1 MLKNK
6 KSYLIPVVGFAM
18 IIIVSAII
26 LYLPVC
32 NLQQLSFR
40 DVLFTA
46 TSGLTTTGLTK
57 GPLEEQ
63 FSFLGQVI
71 LAILMEIGAM
81 GFIIFFSYF
90 WSIKNK
96 RIKMSDMM
104 VINDNISSDSYGLI
118 KEHSIFIGKFMFKVQ
133 IIGTILLSLKFIPQF
148 GIFQGL
154 WHSIF
159 MTISAFSNGGFDL
172 FPGNSLIEF
181 SNDVYTQIII
191 TMLMFLGGIGIF
203 IIEDIKNNKSRKFSR
218 LKLQTKITLIY
229 SLFLILVPAILMCVR
244 EANVSFMNG
253 LLISVSTR
261 STGITV
267 SDLSKFSF
275 GNKIV
280 LIVLMMIGGSPTS
293 TSGGIKIITTA
304 IVIATI
310 LSTLKGKNETIM
322 LWRKIPASTV
332 RKAFTIFI
340 LFVTILFIS
349 CLVFGEFNNIG
360 GMNIVF
366 ESASALTNT
375 GLSISDYS
383 NLNIV
388 GDYILMF
395 LMFIGRVGPL
405 SMVLI
410 FINEDSRSKFLEYPE
425 ESIVL

>member
-18 IIIVSAII
+18 IIIISAIV

-32 NLQQLSFR
+32 NLQNLSFR

-63 FSFLGQVI
+63 FSFFGQVI

-96 RIKMSDMM
+96 KIKMSDMM
-104 VINDNISSDSYGLI
+104 VINDNISGDSYGLI
-118 KEHSIFIGKFMFKVQ
+118 KEHSIFIVKFMFKVQ
-133 IIGTILLSLKFIPQF
+133 LIGIILLSLRLIPQF
-148 GIFQGL
+148 GIFDGL
-154 WHSIF
+154 WHSVFI
-159 MTISAFSNGGFDL
+159 TISAFSNGGFDL
-172 FPGNSLIEF
+172 FPGNSLNDF
-181 SNDVYTQIII
+181 SHDIYTQIVI

-229 SLFLILVPAILMCVR
+229 SLFLIVVPAIFMCLR
-244 EANVSFMNG
+244 EANVTFMNG
-253 LLISVSTR
+253 IFLAVSTR
-261 STGITV
+261 STGISV
-267 SDLSKFSF
+267 ADLSKFTF
-275 GNKIV
+275 GNKVV
-280 LIVLMMIGGSPTS
+280 LIILMMIGGSPTS

-310 LSTLKGKNETIM
+310 LSTLRGKNETIM
-322 LWRKIPASTV
+322 MWRKIPASTV

-340 LFVTILFIS
+340 LFVAILFIS
-349 CLVFGEFNNIG
+349 CLIFGEFNNIG

-395 LMFIGRVGPL
+395 LMFIGRIGPL

-410 FINEDSRSKFLEYPE
+410 FINEDRRSKFVEYPE